1 MTIRALCTSLAS
13 ALLLQACAAGVS
25 VGPDGVS
32 THASMPGMK
41 AETRV
46 DGRGASTNASMGK
59 SSAQASATRDGACT
73 AARSP
78 GAQAQ
83 AEARRG
89 DKSACV
95 NPR

>member
-1 MTIRALCTSLAS
+1 MMIRRLCAAVLP

-32 THASMPGMK
+32 TQASMAGMK

-46 DGRGASTNASMGK
+46 DGRGASTTARMGPA
-59 SSAQASATRDGACT
+59 SAQASATRDGACT
-73 AARSP
+73 ASRAP

-89 DKSACV
+89 EKSACAES
-95 NPR
+95 R

>member
-1 MTIRALCTSLAS
+1 MPIRTLCASFAS
-13 ALLLQACAAGVS
+13 ALLLQACAAGVN

-46 DGRGASTNASMGK
+46 DGRGASSNASMGR

-73 AARSP
+73 AARTP

-89 DKSACV
+89 EKSACSES
-95 NPR
+95 R